1 MLKKLGKY
9 ELVEEV
15 GRGAM
20 GEVYKA
26 NDPLIGRA
34 VALKTITSALVGDP
48 ELLDRFYREARSAGA
63 LEHPNIV
70 TIYELGEDRGT
81 PFIAMEYLEGET
93 LEKVIQRR
101 SPLTVAEKV
110 GFIVPVCRA
119 LDYAHKRGVVH
130 RDIKPGNVMLTKEG
144 KVKVVDFGIARQ
156 MNASMTQTNMFMGT
170 LSYMSPQQIYGER
183 ADERSDIWA
192 LGVTFYELLCYRRPF
207 EGDNHAAV
215 MLSIAEE
222 KNKPEPLS
230 KFVPD
235 CPPLLQRLLDRMLE
249 KDIRARFQSMEE
261 VLLEI
266 EPLWQNLQHASVSGL
281 IAESERLLGS
291 QEFFR
296 ARDLLRK
303 ALQID
308 SRNDRAKSLLEQAS
322 TEVRLIQTK
331 SQVAEILARGKKLHG
346 EGRFKEAQAEAES
359 ALNLDAAS
367 AEARELAT
375 EARSQVERKRAIED
389 GLQLTRQCL
398 AEGTLTLAM
407 QEIQKVLELDSN
419 NSQGRAL
426 EKQIRDQLLWRE
438 EQKRIAEALQRGR
451 KLWADQRFEDC
462 ITLLTGAQKEFP
474 KDSEITKLLET
485 ARLDLAEQQK
495 TKGLAEAR
503 NLLASQQFDAAL
515 AKTSALL
522 KIFPVDSAVQ
532 KLQELVRHEKEE
544 AQRREKRNAG
554 VATLR
559 SLVNSGQ
566 FSEAASRG
574 QKLLGEFS
582 EDAELSDLVSF
593 ARAEQ
598 AQLEQKRK
606 LEETL
611 QSILKKIEAEQF
623 KGAVA
628 AADRALVRF
637 PGDPAIATALE
648 QARRKLEEKE
658 NHELLQQRVGEIRAR
673 INKGQH
679 TDAVDLARQTLA
691 TLGPDDQTSHLM
703 RLAEMELAQKR
714 EKQAEQE
721 KQLTAVQTVVQEGRF
736 VDATQILKGAFET
749 QLLSR
754 KDPRVQDLLKKIK
767 LGKAVAAQAKAAP
780 VPASQP
786 LKEPAP
792 ADAFSTEQESQTATP
807 VPEASAEPTYSAVG
821 ETQLKALAATA
832 DSGASFQSQPSPT
845 LVFPSPASEPPPQE
859 ESLFALDYTADQ
871 ETAPPVQGPW
881 LTRLVQTIRARPLPF
896 GLSLLV
902 LLTVIVS
909 LSLYLSNRPTP
920 EDLDLRARGQKLEQ
934 QKEWPAA
941 LTAFETLARTPRSL
955 ASVGRE
961 NASRLQKLL
970 DKENS
975 LWADASDRESNGNTA
990 EAKDFY
996 GQVAA
1001 LHGDKEQ
1008 PALDAIT
1015 RLNSII
1021 VDPMIRRKVTEK
1033 RPSRPKVNSSD
1044 KPQITSKADAKTAN
1058 GESCQLIASDV
1069 IRHLERAE
1077 RERGNGKYEDAE
1089 RLYND
1094 VLACDPNNERARIG
1108 LDKTRKGREAERNL
1122 PQSD

>member
-15 GRGAM
+15 GRGSM

-34 VALKTITSALVGDP
+34 VALKTITSTMVGDH
-48 ELLDRFYREARSAGA
+48 ELLDRFYREARSAGT

-93 LEKVIQRR
+93 LEKLIHGR
-101 SPLTVAEKV
+101 SRLTVAEKV

-130 RDIKPGNVMLTKEG
+130 RDIKPGNVMLTKDG
-144 KVKVVDFGIARQ
+144 KIKVVDFGIARQ

-230 KFVPD
+230 KIVPE
-235 CPPLLQRLLDRMLE
+235 CPPALQRLLDRMLE
-249 KDIRARFQSMEE
+249 KDIRARYQSMEE

-281 IAESERLLGS
+281 IGESERLIGS

-308 SRNDRAKSLLEQAS
+308 SRNDRAKALLEQAS

-331 SQVAEILARGKKLHG
+331 SQVAEILARAQKLQL
-346 EGRFKEAQAEAES
+346 EERFKEAQTEAES
-359 ALNLDAAS
+359 ALNLDPTS
-367 AEARELAT
+367 AEASELAT
-375 EARSQVERKRAIED
+375 EARRQVKRRRAIED
-389 GLQLTRQCL
+389 GLQLTRHCL
-398 AEGTLTLAM
+398 AEGALPLAM
-407 QEIQKVLELDSN
+407 QEVQKVLELDSN
-419 NSQGRAL
+419 NSQGCVL
-426 EKQIRDQLLWRE
+426 KKQIQDQLLWRE

-462 ITLLTGAQKEFP
+462 IALLSGAQKEFP

-495 TKGLAEAR
+495 LKGLAEAR
-503 NLLASQQFDAAL
+503 NLLASEQFDAAL

-522 KIFPVDSAVQ
+522 KIFPVDSAIL

-544 AQRREKRNAG
+544 VQRREKRNSG

-566 FSEAASRG
+566 FSEAVSRG
-574 QKLLGEFS
+574 ERLLGEFS
-582 EDAELSDLVSF
+582 QDAELSDLVSF
-593 ARAEQ
+593 ASAEQ
-598 AQLEQKRK
+598 AKLEQKRK
-606 LEETL
+606 LEEAR

-628 AADRALVRF
+628 AAERALVRF
-637 PGDPAIATALE
+637 PADPAIAAALE
-648 QARRKLEEKE
+648 QARQKLKEKE
-658 NHELLQQRVGEIRAR
+658 NHELLQQRVGEIRAK

-691 TLGPDDQTSHLM
+691 TLGPNDQTTHFLRM
-703 RLAEMELAQKR
+703 AEMELAQKR

-749 QLLSR
+749 QVLSR
-754 KDPRVQDLLKKIK
+754 RDPRVQDLLKKIK
-767 LGKAVAAQAKAAP
+767 VAKAAAAQTTATL
-780 VPASQP
+780 VRASQP
-786 LKEPAP
+786 LEQPAP
-792 ADAFSTEQESQTATP
+792 AGAFSIEQESQTTTP
-807 VPEASAEPTYSAVG
+807 VPEASTESTYSAAG
-821 ETQLKALAATA
+821 ETQLKGLAATA
-832 DSGASFQSQPSPT
+832 VSGASSELQASST
-845 LVFPSPASEPPPQE
+845 LVFPSSPSESAPQE
-859 ESLFALDYTADQ
+859 ESLFALDYTAEQ
-871 ETAPPVQGPW
+871 ETLAPVQAPW
-881 LTRLVQTIRARPLPF
+881 LSRVVQTVRAKSLPF
-896 GLSLLV
+896 GLGLLL
-902 LLTVIVS
+902 LLTAAVS
-909 LSLYLSNRPTP
+909 LSIYLSNRATH
-920 EDLDLRARGQKLEQ
+920 EDLDLRTQAQRLEQ
-934 QKEWPAA
+934 QKDWPAA
-941 LTAFETLARTPRSL
+941 LASFETLARTPRAL
-955 ASVGRE
+955 ASVGRQ
-961 NASRLQKLL
+961 NASRLRKLL
-970 DKENS
+970 DQENS
-975 LWADASDRESNGNTA
+975 LWTDARDRESKGDSS
-990 EAKDFY
+990 EAKGFY
-996 GQVAA
+996 EQVAA

-1008 PALDAIT
+1008 PALDAMT
-1015 RLNSII
+1015 RLNAIAESKTHTKGT
-1021 VDPMIRRKVTEK
+1021 DT
-1033 RPSRPKVNSSD
+1033 RPSRRKSSSSD
-1044 KPQITSKADAKTAN
+1044 KSQMTSKADAKTAP
-1058 GESCQLIASDV
+1058 GESCQLIPSDV

-1077 RERGNGKYEDAE
+1077 RDLGNGKYDDAE

-1094 VLACDPNNERARIG
+1094 VLACEPNNGHARSG
-1108 LDKTRKGREAERNL
+1108 LDRTRKARAAERNL
-1122 PQSD
+1122 PSSN